1 MVKIT
6 VLLNRE
12 LVNQEKNQMI
22 IICLLVGKSLF
33 VTLIILKD
41 NLLLVYSVLIKIKNI
56 NFAMFKCLAKI
67 TVPQYC

>member
-12 LVNQEKNQMI
+12 LVNQEKNQMT